1 MKFKI
6 TVSVA
11 LAALLWIT
19 TSMCSSGT
27 DSPNAAETSV
37 KSTSENTGIKWYGY
51 DEGMAI
57 GKKEG
62 KKILIN
68 FFANWC
74 TYCKKMDRDTF
85 SKSDVA
91 AYMNEHFIAIKLNSD
106 IEKQLSEEFRVSG
119 LPTTWFVDKDGE
131 KIQGLPGYLNRE
143 MFLAYLKYIQ
153 SDSYRNMSFRKF
165 MSKK

>member
-6 TVSVA
+6 TFFVA
-11 LAALLWIT
+11 LAALLWIA
-19 TSMCSSGT
+19 TSMCSSGA
-27 DSPNAAETSV
+27 DSPNAAETSM
-37 KSTSENTGIKWYGY
+37 KSKPENTGIKWYGY
-51 DEGMAI
+51 DEGMAA

-68 FFANWC
+68 FFADWC
-74 TYCKKMDRDTF
+74 TYCKKMDRETF

-91 AYMNEHFIAIKLNSD
+91 AYMNENFISIKLNSD
-106 IEKQLSEEFRVSG
+106 VEKQLSREFRVSG
-119 LPTTWFVDKDGE
+119 LPTTWFMDKDGE
-131 KIQGLPGYLNRE
+131 KIQAVPGYLNRE

-153 SDSYRNMSFRKF
+153 SDSYRDMTFRTY